1 MTGSLSYFRR
11 LIAVVGDSRTDEDV
25 IPWARTMATDL
36 HLPLTLLYVSAP
48 GEAWVATSAL
58 EMLKT
63 DYRLSRLTVET
74 RHEAGRIENVL
85 PAIAAEV
92 PGTLVLLPQP
102 VNASQTL
109 RIAEWSSIDLL
120 VAMKTPFA
128 VIPAGAVAP
137 SHIHSIVVGNDMSE
151 LAEQVLNV
159 ARSIGHSLSVDVID
173 VQAYEPEDDTFG
185 TDPVVTARSIRANG
199 LAGRILLRSARARDA
214 ALIVVGSHG
223 LGQASTPLAGRTTE
237 WLLSNSDRPVVVV
250 PRD

>member
-1 MTGSLSYFRR
+1 MTGSLSHFRR
-11 LIAVVGDSRTDEDV
+11 LIAVVGDSRTDED
-25 IPWARTMATDL
+25 ILPWARTLATDL

-58 EMLKT
+58 EMFKT
-63 DYRLSRLTVET
+63 DYRLSRLAVET

-92 PGTLVLLPQP
+92 PGTLVLLPMP

-128 VIPAGAVAP
+128 IIPSGAVAP
-137 SHIHSIVVGNDMSE
+137 AHIHSVVVGNDNSE
-151 LAEQVLNV
+151 LAERVLNV
-159 ARSIGHSLSVDVID
+159 ARSLGVDVID

-185 TDPVVTARSIRANG
+185 TDPVVTPRSIRANG
-199 LAGRILLRSARARDA
+199 LAGRTLLRSARTRDA

-223 LGQASTPLAGRTTE
+223 LGQARTPLAGRTTE